1 MFDLINFD
9 LFSLCVHE
17 VIIYCQKEEEGEEE
31 SCRGEEVP
39 QIMIVIKVSKHR
51 ITRSVH
57 VTRFCRA
64 QVPGLQLLRVEIA
77 GNKSEPQEQDEEEEE
92 EAEAE
97 TAARPGVGVAV
108 SDNLENFLEEILC
121 EIESCVGGA
130 QEENRCGESIN
141 LSL

>member
-1 MFDLINFD
+1 MENLDED
-9 LFSLCVHE
+9 LFKLFKAYSSSSE
-17 VIIYCQKEEEGEEE
+17 NDNSSIGEE
-31 SCRGEEVP
+31 
-39 QIMIVIKVSKHR
+39 K
-51 ITRSVH
+51 
-57 VTRFCRA
+57 
-64 QVPGLQLLRVEIA
+64 
-77 GNKSEPQEQDEEEEE
+77 DEEEEK